1 MENNL
6 KIEISKLSEL
16 VRNQKYAVESLDE
29 IRATSAQMFD
39 AVLNREPSR
48 VEKIAS
54 QQRYK
59 IEEIKRMKFQSIDWQ
74 MRENG
79 NDQGDLLKGTY
90 VGETLN
96 NRPHGFGI
104 FTYKELYPLEQ

>member
-1 MENNL
+1 
-6 KIEISKLSEL
+6 
-16 VRNQKYAVESLDE
+16 
-29 IRATSAQMFD
+29 MFD

-54 QQRYK
+54 QQRYT
-59 IEEIKRMKFQSIDWQ
+59 IQEIKRMKFQSIDWQ
-74 MRENG
+74 MRE
-79 NDQGDLLKGTY
+79 DDTDEGDLLKGTY

-104 FTYKELYPLEQ
+104 FTCKKFWPLEQ

>member
-16 VRNQKYAVESLDE
+16 VRNQRDAVESLDE

-39 AVLNREPSR
+39 AVLNREPSS

-74 MRENG
+74 MR
-79 NDQGDLLKGTY
+79 KS
-90 VGETLN
+90 
-96 NRPHGFGI
+96 
-104 FTYKELYPLEQ
+104 